1 MSIQNTNADISHVHF
16 ETMSRANL
24 HEASTHHHR
33 VVHAVHIHPRCQSAN
48 DEKITWSQ
56 AKAQMSTVTVRSQC
70 LGSMGEPLASLM
82 RVLARR
88 LTWILTG
95 PTNGAGART

>member
-1 MSIQNTNADISHVHF
+1 MHVPIQNDMNADVPHVHV
-16 ETMSRANL
+16 ETLPWADL
-24 HEASTHHHR
+24 HKASTCRHR
-33 VVHAVHIHPRCQSAN
+33 VVHAMHIYPRCQSAN

-56 AKAQMSTVTVRSQC
+56 AKAQMSRVTVRSQC

-88 LTWILTG
+88 LT
-95 PTNGAGART
+95 